1 MPATERTYT
10 HEEIGGHLRDL
21 AAHCG
26 EPDKARYLGMA
37 ATYDRDPTDLVGGSR
52 RAITESRA
60 LLADVDRLL
69 R

>member
-10 HEEIGGHLRDL
+10 HDQIAGHLRDL

-37 ATYDRDPTDLVGGSR
+37 ATYDRDSTDLVGGSR